1 MSKKNKIIK
10 IRKTSNEEK
19 NTNKK
24 CSNPKSQI
32 KDSMI
37 KGYQEMAEINLDLS
51 KFCFEAER
59 EVEKIIEQIVE
70 CERCGG

>member
-1 MSKKNKIIK
+1 
-10 IRKTSNEEK
+10 
-19 NTNKK
+19 
-24 CSNPKSQI
+24 
-32 KDSMI
+32 MI

>member
-1 MSKKNKIIK
+1 MSKKNKNFKIK
-10 IRKTSNEEK
+10 KTSDEE
-19 NTNKK
+19 
-24 CSNPKSQI
+24 QDI
-32 KDSMI
+32 MI

-59 EVEKIIEQIVE
+59 EVEKIIEQVVE